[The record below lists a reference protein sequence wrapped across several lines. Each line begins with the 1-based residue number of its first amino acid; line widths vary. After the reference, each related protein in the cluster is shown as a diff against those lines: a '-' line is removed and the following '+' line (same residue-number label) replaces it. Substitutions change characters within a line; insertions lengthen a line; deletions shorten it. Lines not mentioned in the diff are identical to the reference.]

1 MTLKKKIFL
10 TSFISFITICTL
22 VLAGYANLIKT
33 KREIR
38 FLELSDTLS
47 SKTLQLRRHE
57 KNFFLYR
64 DMNEI
69 KEVHAYLKELK
80 AILQDNKTTYNTQNL
95 LNLEK
100 NIEQYKEIFV
110 RIELITENFKKEF
123 DKLKPL
129 LSENPSLLQ
138 LAESTYLESPLVN
151 AEILGKF
158 IPLNKSNPAIKN
170 LHELNTEIIA
180 LRKSG
185 EKILNISK
193 ALDTSARE
201 KVEKY
206 ISFLNTVA
214 IYLFPLF
221 LLIGLG
227 TSFIINHDI
236 LSRLKIL
243 TNAIKKTGKGEFSPL
258 TIPEKQD
265 EVGELISKMEHSLIA
280 RDKEIRNKNEEL
292 LLSKKL
298 ASIGTL
304 ASGVAHELN
313 NPLNNVYLA
322 AQTLSRKLDLDA
334 CPRIINESLKDVFIQ
349 TQRMKRIVSDLL
361 QYSRQRI
368 PELELINVVE
378 SIDDLFQSM
387 KSNKMMADVN
397 YIIRGDENI
406 KVCADSGLL
415 QQVFINLCS
424 NAVDA
429 MGGTGKLEVKINEV
443 ESHVEI
449 TFTDTGK
456 GMPEED
462 IPKIFDPF
470 FSTKDNGTGLG
481 LAIVYS
487 IIGSLNGKINV
498 YSQSNKGTT
507 FLITLPGEKC
517 LLRS

>member
-10 TSFISFITICTL
+10 SSFISFITISTL

-33 KREIR
+33 KKEIR
-38 FLELSDTLS
+38 FLELSDILS
-47 SKTLQLRRHE
+47 SKSLQLRRHE

-69 KEVHAYLKELK
+69 KNVHTHIEDLK
-80 AILQDNKTTYNTQNL
+80 AILKDSKTTYNTENL
-95 LNLEK
+95 LNLEI
-100 NIEQYKEIFV
+100 NIEEYEEIFNG
-110 RIELITENFKKEF
+110 IELIAGNFQKEF
-123 DKLKPL
+123 DRLKPL
-129 LSENPSLLQ
+129 LSQNPGLLQ

-151 AEILGKF
+151 AEILEKF
-158 IPLNKSNPAIKN
+158 IPLNKSNPAIRN

-206 ISFLNTVA
+206 IRFLQTVA

-243 TNAIKKTGKGEFSPL
+243 TKAIKKTGKGEFSSL

-265 EVGELISKMEHSLIA
+265 EVGELISKMEHGLIA
-280 RDKEIRNKNEEL
+280 RDEEIRNKNEEL
-292 LLSKKL
+292 LLSKNL
-298 ASIGTL
+298 ASLGTL

-322 AQTLSRKLDLDA
+322 AQTLSRTIDFET
-334 CPRIINESLKDVFIQ
+334 CPGIIDNSIVDIFTQ
-349 TQRMKRIVSDLL
+349 TQRMKRIVNDLL
-361 QYSRQRI
+361 EYSRQGI
-368 PELELINVVE
+368 PEPELINIVD
-378 SIDDLFQSM
+378 SIEDIFQRM
-387 KSNKMMADVN
+387 KANGMMANVKYN
-397 YIIRGDENI
+397 VTADEDI
-406 KVCADSGLL
+406 KVHADSGLL
-415 QQVFINLCS
+415 EQVFINLYG

-429 MGGTGKLEVKINEV
+429 MEGHGAL
-443 ESHVEI
+443 EI
-449 TFTDTGK
+449 TINRVETYVQIKFTDTGK
-456 GMPEED
+456 GIPPED
-462 IPKIFDPF
+462 IPKIFDLF
-470 FSTKDNGTGLG
+470 FTNKENGTGLG
-481 LAIVYS
+481 LAIVFS
-487 IIGSLNGKINV
+487 IIERHSGKIV
-498 YSQSNKGTT
+498 VKSEPDKGTT
-507 FLITLPGEKC
+507 FIITLPGE
-517 LLRS
+517 

>member
-10 TSFISFITICTL
+10 TSFISFITISTL

-33 KREIR
+33 KKAIR

-47 SKTLQLRRHE
+47 SKSLQLRMHE

-64 DMNEI
+64 DMKEI
-69 KEVHAYLKELK
+69 KDVHTHLEDLK
-80 AILQDNKTTYNTQNL
+80 AILKDNRITYNAENL
-95 LNLEK
+95 LNLEI
-100 NIEQYKEIFV
+100 NIEEYEEIFN
-110 RIELITENFKKEF
+110 RIELIAGNFQKEF

-129 LSENPSLLQ
+129 FSQHPDLMQ

-151 AEILGKF
+151 AEILEKF
-158 IPLNKSNPAIKN
+158 IPLNKSNPAIRN

-193 ALDTSARE
+193 AIDMSARE

-206 ISFLNTVA
+206 ISFLQTVA
-214 IYLFPLF
+214 LYMFPLF

-243 TNAIKKTGKGEFSPL
+243 TKAIKKTGKGEFSSL

-265 EVGELISKMEHSLIA
+265 EVGELISKMEYGLIA
-280 RDKEIRNKNEEL
+280 RDEEIRNKNEEL

-298 ASIGTL
+298 ASLGTL
-304 ASGVAHELN
+304 ASGIAHELN

-322 AQTLSRKLDLDA
+322 AQTLSKKIDFKT
-334 CPRIINESLKDVFIQ
+334 CPGIIDESVKDVFSQ
-349 TQRMKRIVSDLL
+349 TLRMKRIVSDLL
-361 QYSRQRI
+361 EYSRQRI
-368 PELELINVVE
+368 PEPELINIVD
-378 SIDDLFQSM
+378 SIEDLFQGM
-387 KSNKMMADVN
+387 KANGEMADVKYN
-397 YIIRGDENI
+397 VTGDEGI
-406 KVCADSGLL
+406 KVHADKGLL
-415 QQVFINLCS
+415 EQVFINLCG

-429 MGGTGKLEVKINEV
+429 MEGHGTL
-443 ESHVEI
+443 EI
-449 TFTDTGK
+449 TLNRVETDVQIKFTDTGK
-456 GMPEED
+456 GIHSED

-470 FSTKDNGTGLG
+470 FTKKEKGTGLG

-487 IIGSLNGKINV
+487 IIERHNGKIEV
-498 YSQSNKGTT
+498 QSEPDKGTT
-507 FLITLPGEKC
+507 FTITLQGE
-517 LLRS
+517 